1 MLISDL
7 EKRFIEDYMEL
18 AGIKG
23 SDNLRIS
30 KMTYDEST
38 CSLCFWEY
46 QSDYRHKLIKE
57 LDDLKLGSF
66 SNLAD
71 NILYKLDY
79 LGIKHD

>member
-23 SDNLRIS
+23 SKELRIS
-30 KMTYDEST
+30 KITYNEST

-46 QSDYRHKLIKE
+46 QTDYRHKLIKE
-57 LDDLKLGSF
+57 LDDLKFGSF
-66 SNLAD
+66 ENLAD
-71 NILYKLDY
+71 YVLYTLDN
-79 LGIKHD
+79 LGIKYD

>member
-30 KMTYDEST
+30 KITYGEST

-46 QSDYRHKLIKE
+46 QTYRHKLIKE